1 MKKCEKCGAMIP
13 DKAKF
18 CSGCGARNQLKK
30 KQKTRI
36 WIIILCLV
44 CFGIIAAVMLNKFVK
59 NDDGD
64 NAIKNSRAVLYKHK
78 IYYLKNR
85 TLYKSNEDGTKQTV
99 VKKLPH
105 KKIEDEYVEYDQLQ
119 IYKGRLYGI
128 LEEEYSMERRHYI
141 FSINLDGTD
150 YKREIVPKKA
160 DKWDIDSYSIEDDY
174 IYYILCESENLIH
187 HIVYKQKLGS
197 NKEIKIKYI
206 KASVQLYGKYA
217 YYHNI
222 QTGDIIKLNL
232 ETQKEKVCIG
242 NISLHTMGV
251 SKNKLVLATE
261 KAITWVDLKDGK
273 NHTKKIETANKWD
286 IIEILRVND
295 EEVCYAIL
303 HKTYNAISA
312 RWYKMNFKNEKI
324 EELVYQEE
332 QKIYDIDL
340 IGNRLAI
347 SGSLNENGTG
357 EFIFFVKEKDGINYK
372 KEIRKRIESIDK

>member
-1 MKKCEKCGAMIP
+1 
-13 DKAKF
+13 
-18 CSGCGARNQLKK
+18 
-30 KQKTRI
+30 
-36 WIIILCLV
+36 
-44 CFGIIAAVMLNKFVK
+44 
-59 NDDGD
+59 
-64 NAIKNSRAVLYKHK
+64 
-78 IYYLKNR
+78 
-85 TLYKSNEDGTKQTV
+85 
-99 VKKLPH
+99 
-105 KKIEDEYVEYDQLQ
+105 
-119 IYKGRLYGI
+119 
-128 LEEEYSMERRHYI
+128 
-141 FSINLDGTD
+141 
-150 YKREIVPKKA
+150 
-160 DKWDIDSYSIEDDY
+160 
-174 IYYILCESENLIH
+174 
-187 HIVYKQKLGS
+187 
-197 NKEIKIKYI
+197 
-206 KASVQLYGKYA
+206 
-217 YYHNI
+217 
-222 QTGDIIKLNL
+222 
-232 ETQKEKVCIG
+232 
-242 NISLHTMGV
+242 MGV